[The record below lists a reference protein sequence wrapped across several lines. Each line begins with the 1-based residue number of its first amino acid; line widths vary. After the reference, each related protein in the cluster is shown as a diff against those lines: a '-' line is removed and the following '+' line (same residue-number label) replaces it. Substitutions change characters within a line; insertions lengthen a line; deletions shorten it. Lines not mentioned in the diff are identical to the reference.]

1 MENGA
6 SEAYKAL
13 YDELLAQVGDK
24 IADDCFKEGNS
35 LKNQGDY
42 SDAIE
47 LLEKAWYFKNTD
59 AEILYVLA
67 ETYQESEN
75 MNKALELYN
84 QLITDF
90 PDSEYADMAQQNIAD
105 AATVGNRGGGENNE
119 NDPGQ
124 TGGDDDRTNGGLNGG
139 NNTPAGANNGNNP

>member
-1 MENGA
+1 MTFP
-6 SEAYKAL
+6 
-13 YDELLAQVGDK
+13 V
-24 IADDCFKEGNS
+24 
-35 LKNQGDY
+35 
-42 SDAIE
+42 
-47 LLEKAWYFKNTD
+47 
-59 AEILYVLA
+59 
-67 ETYQESEN
+67 SEN